1 MKKNAKIKLISLFSF
16 LALSLTSCDT
26 EEIGERISTTVNN
39 MLPNLWFTLLQ
50 LALFII
56 TFLVIFFL
64 AYKPLKKKLEQRAT
78 YIESNI
84 KDSEDKKKEA
94 EENLKKS
101 TEYIDESK
109 KQASKILQTAQA
121 NAESYAQESQKALQ
135 ESIEKQKVQAH
146 KDIEAERVKTI
157 KDAKSDIIEA
167 AILTSKELLKRDVNI
182 EDNDKIVDEF
192 INELTKSEEI
202 SSKDIKDE

>member
-1 MKKNAKIKLISLFSF
+1 MKRHAKIKLIVLFSF

-50 LALFII
+50 LALFIV
-56 TFLVIFFL
+56 TFLIIFFL
-64 AYKPLKKKLEQRAT
+64 AYKPLKKKLGQRAE

-84 KDSEDKKKEA
+84 KDSENKKKEA

-101 TEYIDESK
+101 AEYIDESK

-146 KDIEAERVKTI
+146 KDIEAER
-157 KDAKSDIIEA
+157 AKSIKSAKADIIEA
-167 AILTSKELLKRDVNI
+167 AISTSKELLKRDVNI

-202 SSKDIKDE
+202 NSKDIKDE

>member
-1 MKKNAKIKLISLFSF
+1 MKRHAKIKLIALFSF

-26 EEIGERISTTVNN
+26 KEIGERISTTVNN

-50 LALFII
+50 LALFIV
-56 TFLVIFFL
+56 TFLIIFFL
-64 AYKPLKKKLEQRAT
+64 AYKPLKKKLSQRAE

-84 KDSEDKKKEA
+84 KDSENKKKEA

-101 TEYIDESK
+101 AEYIDESK
-109 KQASKILQTAQA
+109 KQASKILQTAQV

-146 KDIEAERVKTI
+146 KDIEAERAKTI
-157 KDAKSDIIEA
+157 KGAKADIIEA

-202 SSKDIKDE
+202 NSKDIKDE